1 MLLVALVSIGASSHA
16 AARKV
21 TFNRLEIGID
31 DKNGAIVSLSYP
43 GVGEI
48 LATEPEAAGLLD
60 VAFPLANYVPMRLA
74 TRFSCAII
82 EENARG
88 VTISWPELAPSR
100 THVSLPPGS
109 VNARVTISAAPDGR
123 SVLLRCRIENKFA
136 QPLPQ
141 ILFPDLFGL
150 RPLGTP
156 ESTRVTMA
164 RGAVTP
170 FTQHGE
176 SRHRAAFWPVD
187 AGWHVYEATA
197 YSYGP
202 NVMNWLDYGS
212 LLGGFSLFQKK
223 WRHRDYRRPQHPYL
237 CQRATAR
244 PAPSRLL
251 AARQDRTG
259 GNLGKC

>member
-1 MLLVALVSIGASSHA
+1 MLLVALVSIGASSYV

-21 TFNRLEIGID
+21 TLNRLEIGID

-48 LATEPEAAGLLD
+48 LTTEPEAAGLLD

-74 TRFSCAII
+74 TRFSRAII

-88 VTISWPELAPSR
+88 VTINWPELAPSR
-100 THVSLPPGS
+100 THVSPPPGS
-109 VNARVTISAAPDGR
+109 VSARVTISAAPDGR
-123 SVLLRCRIENKFA
+123 SVLLHCRIENKFA

-141 ILFPDLFGL
+141 VLFPDLFGL

-170 FTQHGE
+170 FTQRGE

-187 AGWHVYEATA
+187 MLNGATALRLRLAPAPLRCPIRAPCCTRAGSALAVCSVGPPGRNFPRRSVSAPRLHSCYAPGWHQ
-197 YSYGP
+197 P
-202 NVMNWLDYGS
+202 I
-212 LLGGFSLFQKK
+212 
-223 WRHRDYRRPQHPYL
+223 
-237 CQRATAR
+237 
-244 PAPSRLL
+244 
-251 AARQDRTG
+251 
-259 GNLGKC
+259 